1 MRNVHFVFVLQ
12 EGYWELTTELGEFI
26 NVDVDLFANEFLKN
40 KGIRSLGENCQ
51 NLFQAFRVEIY
62 IYIYN
67 IIKIEII
74 QWRQKRYI

>member
-62 IYIYN
+62 IYIY
-67 IIKIEII
+67 II
-74 QWRQKRYI
+74 